1 MKILVI
7 EDEPKTAA
15 YLAKGL
21 RENGYVVDHAGD
33 GGMGAHMAVIT
44 RYDLIILDVML
55 PVARQPVCPGAT
67 TTLAGLRP
75 MGLA

>member
-21 RENGYVVDHAGD
+21 RENGYVVDHAGASMIAPSLSWYSERTAID
-33 GGMGAHMAVIT
+33 CGIFCHSF
-44 RYDLIILDVML
+44 RNCYS
-55 PVARQPVCPGAT
+55 C
-67 TTLAGLRP
+67 
-75 MGLA
+75 